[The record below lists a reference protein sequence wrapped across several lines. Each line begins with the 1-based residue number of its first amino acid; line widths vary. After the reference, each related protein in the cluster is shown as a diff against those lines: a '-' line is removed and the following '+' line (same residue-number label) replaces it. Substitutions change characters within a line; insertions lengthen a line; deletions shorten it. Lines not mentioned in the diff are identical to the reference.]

1 MLIDAFS
8 ARMPVSSFFIPE
20 EQIDQ
25 HHTGKAEGRDAVC
38 VKYLQEGIKAEKENR
53 V

>member
-25 HHTGKAEGRDAVC
+25 HDPGNAQGRDAVC
-38 VKYLQEGIKAEKENR
+38 VKYLQEGIKTEKEDR